1 MSIGKSWRTRHET
14 GFAPWGS
21 SRLGQF
27 RSEWVRIQASAALIA
42 ALLIVGGCR
51 RQAAPMVVQPPVVGV
66 RSPMMEPVSEH
77 LDLTGTVAA
86 SRSVDL
92 VARVSGYLDSVG
104 FQDGG
109 LVESNQVLFVIEPE
123 PYRQQLALN
132 QAALNQA
139 QSEYDRQLDLI
150 RQNATSKA
158 NVEKWLS
165 TRDQAKAQVE
175 LAKINLGY
183 TEVRAPFSGR
193 IGRRLVDPG
202 NLVGA
207 GGATKLATLEQL
219 RPIYVNFSLNERD
232 ALHLRDEMRRLGL
245 ELKSGVGSA
254 TVLVGLNNET
264 GYPHRGV
271 LDFTDND
278 VSSSTGTIGLRA
290 VFPNEDRLL
299 FPGLFARVRIPLGD
313 PKPMPVIPQEAL
325 GNDPLGDYV
334 LVVGPDSVVAR
345 RAVVRGPLTADGCA
359 IRSGLAESD
368 RVVVQGLLNARP
380 GDTVTVRDVPAAGSA
395 PR

>member
-1 MSIGKSWRTRHET
+1 MNSGTKARTGGRAGRRPRRPWR
-14 GFAPWGS
+14 GCPAGS
-21 SRLGQF
+21 VL
-27 RSEWVRIQASAALIA
+27 VAAVLI
-42 ALLIVGGCR
+42 LSGCHR
-51 RQAAPMVVQPPVVGV
+51 EAPPVVVAPPVVWV
-66 RSPMMEPVSEH
+66 RQPVLEPVAEH

-92 VARVSGYLDSVG
+92 VARVSGYLEAVR
-104 FQDGG
+104 FQEGG

-132 QAALNQA
+132 QAALDQA
-139 QSEYDRQLDLI
+139 QSEYERQLDLI

-165 TRDQAKAQVE
+165 SRDQAKAQVE

-183 TEVRAPFSGR
+183 TEVRAPFAGR

-219 RPIYVNFSLNERD
+219 RPIYVDFSVNERD
-232 ALHLRDEMRRLGL
+232 ALYLRDKLRALGL
-245 ELKSGVGSA
+245 QLKSGVGSA

-278 VSSSTGTIGLRA
+278 VSSSTGTLGLRA

-334 LVVGPDSVVAR
+334 LVVGPDSVVTR
-345 RAVVRGPLTADGCA
+345 RSVVRGPLTGDGCA
-359 IRSGLAESD
+359 IRSGLSEGD
-368 RVVVQGLLNARP
+368 RVVVQGLMNARP
-380 GDTVTVRDVPAAGSA
+380 GEAVTAREAPASKDA
-395 PR
+395 PH

>member
-1 MSIGKSWRTRHET
+1 
-14 GFAPWGS
+14 
-21 SRLGQF
+21 
-27 RSEWVRIQASAALIA
+27 
-42 ALLIVGGCR
+42 
-51 RQAAPMVVQPPVVGV
+51 MVAPPVVWV
-66 RSPMMEPVSEH
+66 RQPVLEPVAEH

-92 VARVSGYLDSVG
+92 VARVSGYLEAVR
-104 FQDGG
+104 FQEGG

-132 QAALNQA
+132 QAALDQA
-139 QSEYDRQLDLI
+139 QSEYERQLDLI

-165 TRDQAKAQVE
+165 SRDQAKAQVE

-183 TEVRAPFSGR
+183 TEVRAPFAGR

-219 RPIYVNFSLNERD
+219 RPIYVDFSVNERD
-232 ALHLRDEMRRLGL
+232 ALYLRDKLRALGL
-245 ELKSGVGSA
+245 QLKSGVGSA

-278 VSSSTGTIGLRA
+278 VSSSTGTLGLRA

-334 LVVGPDSVVAR
+334 LVVGPDSVVTR
-345 RAVVRGPLTADGCA
+345 RSVVRGPLTGDGCA
-359 IRSGLAESD
+359 IRSGLSEGD
-368 RVVVQGLLNARP
+368 RVVVQGLMNARP
-380 GDTVTVRDVPAAGSA
+380 GEAVTAREAPASKDA
-395 PR
+395 PH

>member
-1 MSIGKSWRTRHET
+1 M
-14 GFAPWGS
+14 A
-21 SRLGQF
+21 
-27 RSEWVRIQASAALIA
+27 
-42 ALLIVGGCR
+42 
-51 RQAAPMVVQPPVVGV
+51 VQPPVVGV

-345 RAVVRGPLTADGCA
+345 RTVVRGPLTADGCA

>member
-1 MSIGKSWRTRHET
+1 MNSGTKARTGGRAGRRPRPPWRRCPA
-14 GFAPWGS
+14 GA
-21 SRLGQF
+21 
-27 RSEWVRIQASAALIA
+27 VLIA
-42 ALLIVGGCR
+42 AVLILSGCR
-51 RQAAPMVVQPPVVGV
+51 REAPPVAVAPPVVWV
-66 RSPMMEPVSEH
+66 RQPVLEPVAEH

-92 VARVSGYLDSVG
+92 VARVSGYLEAVR
-104 FQDGG
+104 FQEGG

-132 QAALNQA
+132 QAALDQA
-139 QSEYDRQLDLI
+139 QSEYERQLELI

-165 TRDQAKAQVE
+165 SRDQAKAQVE

-183 TEVRAPFSGR
+183 TEVRAPFAGR

-219 RPIYVNFSLNERD
+219 RPIYVNFSVNERD
-232 ALHLRDEMRRLGL
+232 ALYLRDKLRDLGL
-245 ELKSGVGSA
+245 HLKSGVGSA

-278 VSSSTGTIGLRA
+278 VSSSTGTLGLRA

-334 LVVGPDSVVAR
+334 LVVGPDSVVTR
-345 RAVVRGPLTADGCA
+345 RSVVRGPLTGDGCA
-359 IRSGLAESD
+359 IRSGLSEGD

-380 GDTVTVRDVPAAGSA
+380 GEVVAAREAPPSKDVP
-395 PR
+395 R